1 MCTAINLSLGD
12 NYFGRNLDL
21 DTDYN
26 AGIII
31 TPRDYEIRFSGGD
44 VASRHYAI
52 IGMGIEAD
60 NYPLY
65 FDGVNEKGLSCAAL
79 QFDSE
84 YAAGVGSEYVA
95 SYEFILWVLALNQ
108 SVSAVRERLKKIEI
122 SSTPFSE
129 SFKSEG
135 LHFIIADR
143 FCSITVE
150 QTEAGLKVYDNPFG
164 VLTNN
169 PSFPTQLMNLNNFS
183 HLSSAPQVNR
193 FSMKIKAKAYSNGLG
208 AFSLPGDF
216 SSTSRFV
223 RAVFIKENSVCE
235 GTENECLAHFFS
247 MLCAVAVPSGSVIN
261 EKGRV
266 HKTIYSSCSNTDKGV
281 YYYKRYDEMVLHFS
295 ALSDYDIEGKDV
307 IKA

>member
-1 MCTAINLSLGD
+1 MCTAISFTATD
-12 NYFGRNLDL
+12 NYFGRNLDMVV
-21 DTDYN
+21 DYG

-31 TPRDYEIRFSGGD
+31 TPREYEIRFSGGD

-52 IGMGIEAD
+52 IGMGIEVD

-65 FDGVNEKGLSCAAL
+65 FDAVNEKGLSCAAL
-79 QFDSE
+79 NFSCE
-84 YAAGVGSEYVA
+84 YAKGVGSEYVA
-95 SYEFILWVLALNQ
+95 SYEFILWVLSLNP
-108 SVSAVRERLKKIEI
+108 SVGAVRERLKKINI
-122 SSTPFSE
+122 SRTPFSE
-129 SFKSEG
+129 SYKPTG

-143 FCSITVE
+143 SSAITVE
-150 QTEAGLKVYDNPFG
+150 QTEAGLRVYDNPFG

-169 PSFPTQLMNLNNFS
+169 PSFPMQLINLSNFS

-193 FSMKIKAKAYSNGLG
+193 FSKKIKANSYSNGLG

-216 SSTSRFV
+216 SSMSRFV

-235 GTENECLAHFFS
+235 GAESAHIAHFFS
-247 MLCAVAVPSGSVIN
+247 MLYAVAVPSGSVLT
-261 EKGRV
+261 ESGEV
-266 HKTIYSSCSNTDKGV
+266 HKTVYSSCCNTDKGI
-281 YYYKRYDEMVLHFS
+281 YYYKRYNETQLHKT

>member
-1 MCTAINLSLGD
+1 MCTAISFTAKD

-21 DTDYN
+21 DIDYG
-26 AGIII
+26 AGIMI
-31 TPRDYEIRFSGGD
+31 TPREYEIRFSGGD

-65 FDGVNEKGLSCAAL
+65 FDAVNEKGLSCAAL

-122 SSTPFSE
+122 SSTPFLE
-129 SFKSEG
+129 SYKPTG

-169 PSFPTQLMNLNNFS
+169 PSFPMQLINLSNFS

-193 FSMKIKAKAYSNGLG
+193 FSKKITANSYSNGLG

-216 SSTSRFV
+216 SSMSRFV

-235 GTENECLAHFFS
+235 GAESAHIAHFFS
-247 MLCAVAVPSGSVIN
+247 MLYAVAVPSGSVIN

-266 HKTIYSSCSNTDKGV
+266 HKTVYSSCCNTDEGV
-281 YYYKRYDEMVLHFS
+281 YYYRKYNETAVHS
-295 ALSDYDIEGKDV
+295 AALSEYGPEGKKL
-307 IKA
+307 III